1 MSAETAID
9 VENAVGNHT
18 SAAAPAATI
27 RVNGNATP
35 EEIAALVAVLS
46 ALGDGAEPPA
56 PHSRSAWSDPSWRLV
71 GPSRAHGG
79 WRSSG
84 LPR

>member
-1 MSAETAID
+1 MSAGTT
-9 VENAVGNHT
+9 VGNDT
-18 SAAAPAATI
+18 SAAPAGI
-27 RVNGNATP
+27 RVEGNATP

-46 ALGDGAEPPA
+46 ALGDGGEAPPE
-56 PHSRSAWSDPSWRLV
+56 HGRSAWSDPSWRLV

-79 WRSSG
+79 WRASG